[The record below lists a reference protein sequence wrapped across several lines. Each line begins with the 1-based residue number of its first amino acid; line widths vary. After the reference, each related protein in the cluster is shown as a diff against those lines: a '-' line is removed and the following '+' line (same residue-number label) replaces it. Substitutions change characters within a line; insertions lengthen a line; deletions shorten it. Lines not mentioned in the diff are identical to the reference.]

1 MEENVKKQLDELG
14 GIIDSKIEKA
24 NEQVNARTDGKIDTT
39 LKSEI
44 NNLMTKFNERMD
56 AMEVANK
63 KSFDSLESQRESKS
77 FKSALIKSI
86 GEGAIDGLKNGTQR
100 GAAFEIK
107 ADMTMN
113 ADFSGEVVPADRI
126 PGYKFDPVRATHMRS
141 LIPQGSTSS
150 DVVRFVKESAYSDGS
165 GNVAEGATLGQTD
178 FTMTADNNTVEKI
191 GAYLRISEEMLAD
204 TPQLTSYISNR
215 VPAKLLAKEDD
226 QILNGTGVSPQLSG
240 ITVDAADFDE
250 SASAAFYQSVNNA
263 NEFDVL
269 VAALNQLSLSE
280 YQADRIILHPTDF
293 HKILLLKDT
302 QNNYLKDQV
311 YQGLAP
317 IFMGVPVI
325 INTAM
330 AAGSF
335 IVGNFSQGTQLWIRD
350 NVSVEFFREDGT
362 NVRDGFVTV
371 RCVERVALTNYLPN
385 AFVYGDSFTDAKT
398 SLETP

>member
-1 MEENVKKQLDELG
+1 MDENVKNQLDQLG
-14 GIIDSKIEKA
+14 NIIDEKIEKA
-24 NEQVNARTDGKIDTT
+24 AGQALESANGKADSALKGEID
-39 LKSEI
+39 
-44 NNLMTKFNERMD
+44 NLTKKFNERFD
-56 AMEVANK
+56 ELEVKNK
-63 KSFDSLESQRESKS
+63 KNFDSLVSQKEDKS
-77 FKSALIKSI
+77 FKGGLIKSI
-86 GEGAIDGLKNGTQR
+86 NEGALDSLRSGMSRATSFQ
-100 GAAFEIK
+100 IK

-113 ADFSGEVVPADRI
+113 ADFSGEVVPADRV
-126 PGYKFDPVRATHMRS
+126 PGYKYDPTRAVHIRS

-150 DVVRFVKESAYSDGS
+150 DVVRFVKESGYSDGS
-165 GNVAEGATLGQTD
+165 APKAEGATLGQTD
-178 FTMTADNNTVEKI
+178 FDMAADNNTVEKI

-226 QILNGTGVSPQLSG
+226 QILNGNGTSPNLSG

-250 SASAAFYQSVNNA
+250 SASAAFYQSINNA
-263 NEFDVL
+263 NEFDVI

-280 YQADRIILHPTDF
+280 YQADKIILHPTDF
-293 HKILLLKDT
+293 HKILLLKDS
-302 QNNYLKDQV
+302 NNRYLKDQV
-311 YQGLAP
+311 YSGLQP
-317 IFMGVPVI
+317 TFMGVPVVL
-325 INTAM
+325 NTAL

-335 IVGNFSQGTQLWIRD
+335 LLGNFSQGTQLWIRD

-385 AFVYGDSFTDAKT
+385 SFVYGDSFADAIT